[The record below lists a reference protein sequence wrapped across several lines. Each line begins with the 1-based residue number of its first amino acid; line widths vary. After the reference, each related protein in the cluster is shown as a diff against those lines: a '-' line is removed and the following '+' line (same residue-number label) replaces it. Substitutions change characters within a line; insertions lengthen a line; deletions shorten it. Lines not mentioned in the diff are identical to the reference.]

1 MSKKLIMATANKKK
15 SEQQHT
21 LIPLVKW
28 INTETPPLPHN
39 LGGANNN
46 NNLGGAGG
54 VNNSS
59 CTPPLQGLSLASL
72 AGHSPVS
79 FVSGVSAAS
88 STAANATALSRHS
101 STATSTAAAA
111 AVNSSNINSSSGQN
125 NGAGN
130 NRVVG
135 PNKNSIIRTTT
146 IAYGI
151 IELLLRSSSTNT
163 TSSNS
168 VLNNIKGLDSNDA
181 TGVLDGGL
189 NNDDIRVDNFA
200 VYVKEANSSSGSK
213 GSKGDGNKSE
223 GNKGGSIAGGVQR
236 DNKKSTIIKGVSML
250 SSGKSVSIEEPSF
263 FSLFDDDDDDEE
275 DGLSNL
281 NTTGG
286 GSDNNNNGGEIL
298 GRYLEVEEVDAA
310 SSFGRRAAA
319 EMLLLL
325 GSTNNSGGGGGNQVG
340 AQGSG
345 VGGNNTATVPPVDN
359 SIQRCH
365 YLVARVLYELFT
377 HEAFPDIVD
386 DDDEDEEEGG
396 GGDGPARKRTKFARV
411 ITPPDSA
418 QSEGGGGGTDNNT
431 YFDIPA
437 ITRMKQLGI
446 PYSIC
451 RMVQNLLESAF
462 TTADIDNV
470 VVAPS
475 GVSGLVWGKDA
486 YESLGQVSEDL
497 HLLLFDP
504 DRFLFDP
511 VETTTTATTTNTT
524 TQQQQQPQQQQL
536 FNYKKDELYGRDK
549 EETLITDTFCRVTR
563 GKSEAFFIGGFSGSG
578 KSMLVNTLRV
588 KVKVVGGYVIKH
600 KFDAISDRP
609 LSGIISAVAQLCEMI
624 KSTHSPARLVKLV
637 QRLRDEFGTD
647 IGLLARMLPNISLLS
662 SEFINTQDMM
672 EMEQG
677 DDMMNTQSVCFT
689 LLRFVRLISSPQHP
703 VMVRHLLF
711 SLLLYPTLYYVVI

>member
-28 INTETPPLPHN
+28 ISTELPPLPT
-39 LGGANNN
+39 LAPTN

-79 FVSGVSAAS
+79 FVSAAS
-88 STAANATALSRHS
+88 STANAVTAANATALSRHS
-101 STATSTAAAA
+101 SSSATTT
-111 AVNSSNINSSSGQN
+111 SGQN
-125 NGAGN
+125 GAS
-130 NRVVG
+130 NRSVVG

-151 IELLLRSSSTNT
+151 IELLLRSSNSTN
-163 TSSNS
+163 SCE
-168 VLNNIKGLDSNDA
+168 LNNKEGLDSNNGDA
-181 TGVLDGGL
+181 AVGLDGGL

-200 VYVKEANSSSGSK
+200 VYVKETNSSSG
-213 GSKGDGNKSE
+213 GSK
-223 GNKGGSIAGGVQR
+223 KGGGDKKNEGGKADGGVQR

-263 FSLFDDDDDDEE
+263 FSLFDDDDDEE
-275 DGLSNL
+275 DNFDSNL
-281 NTTGG
+281 NNATGG
-286 GSDNNNNGGEIL
+286 GSGGSNNGGAIL

-325 GSTNNSGGGGGNQVG
+325 GSTNNSGSGNHQVG
-340 AQGSG
+340 AQGGANSSS
-345 VGGNNTATVPPVDN
+345 NTTVPPVDN

-386 DDDEDEEEGG
+386 DDGDEEEEE

-411 ITPPDSA
+411 ITPPDA
-418 QSEGGGGGTDNNT
+418 QSEGGGSGGSDNNT

-475 GVSGLVWGKDA
+475 GVSGLAWGKDA

-511 VETTTTATTTNTT
+511 VETTAAATTTNAT
-524 TQQQQQPQQQQL
+524 TQQQQPQQQL

-549 EETLITDTFCRVTR
+549 EETLITDTFCRVTP

-662 SEFINTQDMM
+662 SEFINSQDMM

-677 DDMMNTQSVCFT
+677 DDMMNAQSVCFT

-703 VMVRHLLF
+703 VMVRQLLF
-711 SLLLYPTLYYVVI
+711 VITGCYCDYYDYCCCPKHYVML